1 MSDTRY
7 IAWTGNGEE
16 VEFATAESADR
27 FMRRAGLEPTDE
39 WSSDAIT
46 EGGRILWD
54 GSCQFYAEVVEGEFF
69 KDYPEGYE
77 PRVRVLRRVGGNSDD
92 ED

>member
-1 MSDTRY
+1 MNDTRY
-7 IAWTGNGEE
+7 LAWTGSGDK
-16 VEFATAESADR
+16 VEFATATEADR

-39 WSSDAIT
+39 WASDAIT
-46 EGGRILWD
+46 DGGRILWD
-54 GSCQFYAEVVEGEFF
+54 GECQFYAGVDGEYF

-77 PRVRVLRRVGGNSDD
+77 PRVRVLHRIGRNSDD

>member
-1 MSDTRY
+1 MSNTRY
-7 IAWTGNGEE
+7 LAWTGSGEE
-16 VEFATAESADR
+16 VEFATAEGADR

-39 WSSDAIT
+39 WASDAIT
-46 EGGRILWD
+46 DGGRIIWD
-54 GSCQFYAEVVEGEFF
+54 GECQFYAEVEGEFF

-77 PRVRVLRRVGGNSDD
+77 PRVRVLHKGASDG